1 MSYAVAAYAIAVGGV
16 LAYAV
21 WLARTRARLVRAL
34 SGPPGSNGG

>member
-21 WLARTRARLVRAL
+21 WLVRTRTRLLRAL
-34 SGPPGSNGG
+34 SGAPGSNGG